1 MCSKSRLLPMEGIL
15 FISIVGWDLKTHL
28 CGDAAI
34 KLFCGCLLYVS
45 EPIGEKALVIVNDL
59 NWACRNT
66 Q

>member
-1 MCSKSRLLPMEGIL
+1 MEGIL
-15 FISIVGWDLKTHL
+15 FISIVGWDLKKRISVGMPQL
-28 CGDAAI
+28 NSY
-34 KLFCGCLLYVS
+34 CGCLLYVS